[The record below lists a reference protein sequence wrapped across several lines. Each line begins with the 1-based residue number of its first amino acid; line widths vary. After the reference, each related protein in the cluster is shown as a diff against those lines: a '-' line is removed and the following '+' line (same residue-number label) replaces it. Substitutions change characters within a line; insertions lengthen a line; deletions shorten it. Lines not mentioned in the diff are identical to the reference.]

1 MRVGSFVTEV
11 LAVSDFLAGARL
23 RTLEA
28 EENMSDAAK
37 ALQAP
42 LARLLSGDMEGLARE
57 AREALASEATAEGGE
72 GPAASASSQTP
83 PRLLMLILRAT
94 ASPGQARH

>member
-1 MRVGSFVTEV
+1 MST
-11 LAVSDFLAGARL
+11 FLAGARS

-28 EENMSDAAK
+28 KDDMSADAK

-42 LARLLSGDMEGLARE
+42 LARLLSGDTRGLASE
-57 AREALASEATAEGGE
+57 ASEATAEGGE
-72 GPAASASSQTP
+72 GPATSASSQAP

>member
-1 MRVGSFVTEV
+1 MST
-11 LAVSDFLAGARL
+11 FLAEARL

-28 EENMSDAAK
+28 KDDMSADAK

-42 LARLLSGDMEGLARE
+42 LARLLSGDTEGLARE

>member
-1 MRVGSFVTEV
+1 MST
-11 LAVSDFLAGARL
+11 FLAEARL

-28 EENMSDAAK
+28 KDDMSADAK

-42 LARLLSGDMEGLARE
+42 LARLLSGDTRG
-57 AREALASEATAEGGE
+57 LASEATAEGGE

>member
-1 MRVGSFVTEV
+1 MST
-11 LAVSDFLAGARL
+11 FLAGARS

-28 EENMSDAAK
+28 KDDMSADAK

-42 LARLLSGDMEGLARE
+42 LARLLSGDTEGLARE
-57 AREALASEATAEGGE
+57 AREALEREATAEGGE
-72 GPAASASSQTP
+72 GHAASASSQTP

-94 ASPGQARH
+94 ASPGQARRVSSCGVL